1 MVLEIRLFSDASV
14 LMIMT
19 DFLEITYHTN
29 NIYLHEIALH
39 PDHDAEDFQP
49 PFAIRVKSGSQK
61 KLSPPYI
68 NAIMLCLSSSQS
80 LLEIFLEM
88 EIDVARASP
97 TLIFVR
103 VTYALVVLMKLS
115 ISASAPSSELGK
127 FLGSEDCK
135 VLYFG
140 ERLVAFMDDVANL
153 ENQKKHV
160 LAFKF
165 LHILSNL
172 KKWFEN
178 RTLQSD
184 ANKGQKRQTDLKQDW
199 DQCSTF
205 NHGRIPQ
212 SSNTAMPSE
221 YGAPSQNKDS
231 SQYPYASSADADFLS
246 DPDRSLVGRAYDG
259 DAVQPMLAPSIPNG
273 AQPLPGF
280 QESDYSFMPSANGR
294 PFEFPMEVDPNLFS
308 QLVRTELYENSGG
321 NVMLNGENG
330 MEYTDMPD
338 VDWANWSL
346 Q

>member
-1 MVLEIRLFSDASV
+1 MVLEIRLFSGASV
-14 LMIMT
+14 LTIMT

-39 PDHDAEDFQP
+39 PDHDAEDFRP
-49 PFAIRVKSGSQK
+49 PFAIRVKSGSRK

-80 LLEIFLEM
+80 LLEIFLNM
-88 EIDVARASP
+88 EIDVVRTSP
-97 TLIFVR
+97 TLVFVR
-103 VTYALVVLMKLS
+103 ATYSLVVLMKLS
-115 ISASAPSSELGK
+115 ISTSAPSSELGK
-127 FLGSEDCK
+127 YLNSEDCK
-135 VLYFG
+135 VLYFC
-140 ERLVAFMDDVANL
+140 EKLVAFMDAVASL

-178 RTLQSD
+178 QTLQLD
-184 ANKGQKRQTDLKQDW
+184 GNNGQKQQTDLKQDC
-199 DQCSTF
+199 DQRSTF
-205 NHGRIPQ
+205 NRVSIPQ
-212 SSNTAMPSE
+212 SSTTAVPSE
-221 YGAPSQNKDS
+221 YGAPSQNKDF
-231 SQYPYASSADADFLS
+231 SQYPSASSADADFFS
-246 DPDRSLVGRAYDG
+246 DPARSLIGRAYDG
-259 DAVQPMLAPSIPNG
+259 DAVQPTLAPSVPNG
-273 AQPLPGF
+273 AQPLPHF
-280 QESDYSFMPSANGR
+280 QESDYSFMPSANGG

-308 QLVRTELYENSGG
+308 QLVSTELYENSGG

-338 VDWANWSL
+338 IDWANWSL